1 MGYKFNPFTNKF
13 DIDTDG
19 VVDRLQIL
27 NASLAAFDK
36 VQSVTYLDA
45 GTTYER
51 IDTVVY
57 TSADHPDANM
67 TKTVTWLDAGTMKQR
82 IDKEEMAATVISPDS
97 LRKTYSYTLVG
108 IKYRL
113 TGYEYEIF

>member
-1 MGYKFNPFTNKF
+1 MAYKFNPFTNKF
-13 DIDTDG
+13 DLDSSDIS
-19 VVDRLQIL
+19 DRLQIL

-36 VQSVTYLDA
+36 VQAVTYLDA
-45 GTTYER
+45 GNTYER
-51 IDTVVY
+51 INTVTYSSV
-57 TSADHPDANM
+57 DHPDADM
-67 TKTVTWLDAGTMKQR
+67 VKTVTWLDAGTMNQR
-82 IDKEEMAATVISPDS
+82 IDKEEMTASVISPDS

>member
-36 VQSVTYLDA
+36 VQSVTYLDP
-45 GTTYER
+45 GTAYER

-57 TSADHPDANM
+57 TSSDHPNANM

-82 IDKEEMAATVISPDS
+82 IDKEEMTASVISPDS
-97 LRKTYSYTLVG
+97 LRKQYSYTLVG
-108 IKYRL
+108 IAYRR
-113 TGYEYEIF
+113 TGYTYEIF